1 MRGFAKHGK
10 FASMV
15 TMQIQGASL
24 AFAEREILKD
34 VSFTMDSNTRA
45 ALAGANGCGKS
56 TLLKVVSGQMQA
68 DSLSISKTK
77 GILVSYLP
85 QSDIVLPDV
94 SVYEAAEEGY
104 DRFKGLLEE
113 HDRIG
118 HELEKI
124 SEGETYHHLVDR
136 MNEIQEMLEDSGY
149 YQRKTRIE
157 QILSG
162 LGFRSED
169 FSRPCRVFSGGWQ
182 MRIALSKVLIE
193 NPDIMLLDEPT
204 NYLDIEATLWLKNY
218 LRAFHG
224 GVMLVSHDQDF
235 LDESVNCVYEL
246 FRGKLTRYAGNY
258 TQYLKTREMELE
270 QLEKAYNQQQAEI
283 EKTEE
288 FIERFRYKATKSKQV
303 QSRIKAL
310 EKIDVIE
317 IPEHLRKLH
326 FSFPP
331 APHSGNDVMIV
342 ENLHK
347 AFGDNVIYNDFSFL
361 VKKGER
367 LAITGRNGAGKT
379 TLLRILAGVDTDFTG
394 TVRDGAGVKKG
405 YFAQDNADSLT
416 PGYTLLEELE
426 AVADTKDL
434 PKLRTMLGS
443 FLFQDDDVF
452 KHTEI
457 LSGGEKSRLS
467 LLKIL
472 LHPANLLLLDEPTN
486 HLDINAKEML
496 LEAIKA
502 YEGTV
507 IFVSHDTHF
516 IKNLATRILYLSDE
530 GPEFFEGDYD
540 YFSYKLEEKEE
551 RYRIQKAEKKT
562 AAVAEIPAKAM
573 DHREQKAQRNLVQK
587 KEKET
592 AALLERCEKLREE
605 IAALDEEI
613 SRPEVYSDS
622 IKVTKLIKEKE
633 KKEAE
638 ADEAEENWLLL
649 SEELEELKASL
660 S

>member
-1 MRGFAKHGK
+1 
-10 FASMV
+10 MV

-56 TLLKVVSGQMQA
+56 TLLKVVSGQMEA
-68 DSLSISKTK
+68 DSLSVSRTK

-94 SVYEAAEEGY
+94 SVYQAAEEGY
-104 DRFKGLLEE
+104 DRFRVLVEE
-113 HDRIG
+113 NDRIG
-118 HELEKI
+118 HELSNI
-124 SEGETYHHLVDR
+124 SEGERYHHLVDR
-136 MNEIQEMLEDSGY
+136 MNEIQETLEDSGY

-157 QILSG
+157 QILFG
-162 LGFRSED
+162 LGFRTED
-169 FSRPCRVFSGGWQ
+169 LSRPCRVFSGGWQ
-182 MRIALSKVLIE
+182 MRIALSKILIE

-218 LRAFHG
+218 LKAFHG

-246 FRGKLTRYAGNY
+246 FRGRLTRYAGNY

-270 QLEKAYNQQQAEI
+270 QLEKAYAQQQAEI

-310 EKIDVIE
+310 EKIDIIE
-317 IPEHLRKLH
+317 IPEHLKKLH

-342 ENLHK
+342 DNLFK
-347 AFGDNVIYNDFSFL
+347 AFGDNVIYKDFSFL

-367 LAITGRNGAGKT
+367 LAITGRNGAGKS
-379 TLLRILAGVDTDFTG
+379 TLLRILAGVDTDFRG
-394 TVRDGAGVKKG
+394 SVRDGAGVKKG
-405 YFAQDNADSLT
+405 YFSQDNADSLT

-426 AVADTKDL
+426 SVADTKDL
-434 PKLRTMLGS
+434 PKLRTLLGS

-452 KHTEI
+452 KHTEV

-502 YEGTV
+502 YEGTLV
-507 IFVSHDTHF
+507 FVSHDTHF

-551 RYRIQKAEKKT
+551 RYRIRKEEQKKEAPVVQEAQQK
-562 AAVAEIPAKAM
+562 VM
-573 DHREQKAQRNLVQK
+573 DHREQKAQRNLLQK

-592 AALLERCEKLREE
+592 AALLERCGKLREE
-605 IAALDEEI
+605 IAGLDEEI

-622 IKVTKLIKEKE
+622 AKVTKLLAQKEKL
-633 KKEAE
+633 EAE

>member
-1 MRGFAKHGK
+1 
-10 FASMV
+10 MV

-56 TLLKVVSGQMQA
+56 TLLKVISGLLEA
-68 DSLSISKTK
+68 DSLSVSKTK
-77 GILVSYLP
+77 GMLVSYLP

-104 DRFKGLLEE
+104 IRFKSLLEE
-113 HDRIG
+113 LDRIG
-118 HELEKI
+118 QELGGLN
-124 SEGETYHHLVDR
+124 EGETYHHLVDR
-136 MNEIQEMLEDSGY
+136 MNEIHEVLEDSGY

-162 LGFRSED
+162 LGFKEKD
-169 FSRPCRVFSGGWQ
+169 FSRPCHVFSGGWQ
-182 MRIALSKVLIE
+182 MRIALSKILIE

-218 LRAFHG
+218 LKGFHG

-235 LDESVNCVYEL
+235 LDDTIDCVYEL
-246 FRGKLTRYAGNY
+246 FRGKLTRYQGNY
-258 TQYLKTREMELE
+258 TQYLKTREMEIE
-270 QLEKAYNQQQAEI
+270 QLGKAYQIQQQEI

-310 EKIDVIE
+310 EKIDIIE
-317 IPEHLRKLH
+317 IPEHLKKLH
-326 FSFPP
+326 FSFPT
-331 APHSGNDVMIV
+331 APHSGNDVMII
-342 ENLHK
+342 EHLGK
-347 AFGDNVIYNDFSFL
+347 AFKDNVIYKDFSFL
-361 VKKGER
+361 VKKKER
-367 LAITGRNGAGKT
+367 LAIAGRNGAGKS
-379 TLLRILAGVDTDFTG
+379 TLLRILAGVDSDYSG

-405 YFAQDNADSLT
+405 YFAQDNADSLN
-416 PGYTLLEELE
+416 PSYTVLEELE
-426 AVADTKDL
+426 AIADTKDL
-434 PKLRTMLGS
+434 PKLRTLLGS

-452 KHTEI
+452 KKTSV

-467 LLKIL
+467 LMKIL

-486 HLDINAKEML
+486 HLDINAKQML

-502 YEGTV
+502 YDGTV

-516 IKNLATRILYLSDE
+516 IKNLATRILYLSED

-540 YFSYKLEEKEE
+540 YFSYKLEEKEAKLSIVKE
-551 RYRIQKAEKKT
+551 KQKDVKKT
-562 AAVAEIPAKAM
+562 SEVSIKAQ
-573 DHREQKAQRNLVQK
+573 DHKEQKAQRNLIQK
-587 KEKET
+587 KEKE
-592 AALLERCEKLREE
+592 AQALLDRCEAIRSE
-605 IAALDEEI
+605 IRSLDEEI
-613 SRPEVYSDS
+613 SKPEVYSDS
-622 IKVTKLIKEKE
+622 IKVTKLLKEKE
-633 KKEAE
+633 EKEKM
-638 ADEAEENWLLL
+638 ADELEENWLML
-649 SEELEELKASL
+649 SEELEELKSSAL
-660 S
+660 

>member
-1 MRGFAKHGK
+1 
-10 FASMV
+10 MV

-56 TLLKVVSGQMQA
+56 TLLKVVSGLMEA
-68 DSLSISKTK
+68 DSLSVSKTK

-85 QSDIVLPDV
+85 QADIVLPDV
-94 SVYEAAEEGY
+94 SVYAAAEEGY
-104 DRFKGLLEE
+104 DRFKTLLEE
-113 HDRIG
+113 MENIG
-118 HELEKI
+118 HELENI
-124 SEGETYHHLVDR
+124 SEGETYHHLVNR
-136 MNEIQEMLEDSGY
+136 MDEIQEVLEDSGY

-162 LGFRSED
+162 LGFKEKD
-169 FSRPCRVFSGGWQ
+169 FQRHCHVFSGGWQ
-182 MRIALSKVLIE
+182 MRIALSKILIE

-218 LRAFHG
+218 LKAFHG

-235 LDESVNCVYEL
+235 LDDTVNCVYEL

-258 TQYLKTREMELE
+258 TQYLKTREMEIE
-270 QLEKAYNQQQAEI
+270 QIEKAYQLQQQEI

-310 EKIDVIE
+310 EKIDIIE

-331 APHSGNDVMIV
+331 APHSGNDVMVV
-342 ENLHK
+342 ENLYK
-347 AFGDNVIYNDFSFL
+347 AFKDNVIYNDFSFL
-361 VKKGER
+361 VKKKER
-367 LAITGRNGAGKT
+367 LAITGRNGAGKS
-379 TLLRILAGVDTDFTG
+379 TLLRILAGVDEDYKG
-394 TVRDGAGVKKG
+394 LVRDGAGVKKG
-405 YFAQDNADSLT
+405 YFAQDNADSLN
-416 PGYTLLEELE
+416 PSYTVLEELE

-434 PKLRTMLGS
+434 PKLRNLLGS

-452 KHTEI
+452 KQTSV

-467 LLKIL
+467 LMKIL

-502 YEGTV
+502 YDGTV

-516 IKNLATRILYLSDE
+516 IKNLATRILYLSDD

-540 YFSYKLEEKEE
+540 YFSYKLEEKEAKLSIVKE
-551 RYRIQKAEKKT
+551 TKKEEKKSSEVLVK
-562 AAVAEIPAKAM
+562 AA
-573 DHREQKAQRNLVQK
+573 DHKEQKAQRNLIQK
-587 KEKET
+587 KEKE
-592 AALLERCEKLREE
+592 ARELLDKCEKLRNE
-605 IAALDEEI
+605 IAKLDEEI

-622 IKVTKLIKEKE
+622 IKVTKLLKEKE
-633 KKEAE
+633 EKEAQ
-638 ADEAEENWLLL
+638 ADEMEESWLLL
-649 SEELEELKASL
+649 SEELEELKANIL
-660 S
+660 